1 MFYDNISLTNKEKL
15 LKSIPKFEEERIF
28 YFRHEKGNKKSFAI
42 VNGKTQEMVMNGE
55 AWEILKLCNGERI
68 VEQIKEDFA
77 TRYSYMN
84 PTADFLKDVVVTLFA
99 FDKLWA
105 LSWGKGGSPFMVNGT
120 IKLNEKY
127 DLIWATED
135 DIREIFA
142 AYKMYADNT
151 EYTYHN
157 CPANRNKVLSDY
169 QKETVLRSKMFYY
182 KEDFF
187 VLKDREGNVMGIT
200 SISNNHPETDIL
212 EITTLLVPEEILEQV
227 LIGCEQLLKSLYPF
241 NISKL
246 RIKTIG
252 SDLEMLEKQLFNC
265 GFKKVSQL
273 MDEYGKGNDLIIY
286 DWTV

>member
-120 IKLNEKY
+120 N
-127 DLIWATED
+127 A
-135 DIREIFA
+135 
-142 AYKMYADNT
+142 
-151 EYTYHN
+151 
-157 CPANRNKVLSDY
+157 
-169 QKETVLRSKMFYY
+169 
-182 KEDFF
+182 
-187 VLKDREGNVMGIT
+187 
-200 SISNNHPETDIL
+200 SNI
-212 EITTLLVPEEILEQV
+212 
-227 LIGCEQLLKSLYPF
+227 
-241 NISKL
+241 
-246 RIKTIG
+246 
-252 SDLEMLEKQLFNC
+252 
-265 GFKKVSQL
+265 VS
-273 MDEYGKGNDLIIY
+273 
-286 DWTV
+286 T